1 MKKEGRRWGESFIR
15 PGVHSGTILNEPPGD
30 REDLS
35 GIITWAIT
43 RIAPTVLLLL
53 VASSALAADLR
64 LGGYLKSL
72 DIYAQSPP
80 QSDLPS
86 GEISSNRLR
95 LDLTGSAG
103 PGVDFELSGENQLLY
118 TDPAGL
124 LPLPGESVNRA
135 VDLAKSWNE
144 GGRFQNRLFVDRL
157 NLRATRAGIEWTVG
171 RQAIGFGRI
180 VLFSPLDIIAPFPPD
195 ALDTDV
201 RPGVDALRAVH
212 YYGLGGQVGAVAV
225 FGDTAGNDS
234 FLATF
239 SHHLRGVDLLGI
251 AGRLRRRPMAGFG
264 LATSLGGMGVKAEAA
279 FFEGRRVGE
288 PGGDLHDDLLIAG
301 LEGDYRFDSG
311 LILTAEYLY
320 NGAGADEPADY
331 PEVLASA
338 PAKEGLSFLAGRH
351 YLLAGPSWEVHP
363 LVTFGATLIWNI
375 EDDSFFLRPLVD
387 LSLSDNLALQ
397 IFWAFSRGGEPEEVL
412 GFSVPRSEFGSAGDS
427 GGFFLKYYF

>member
-1 MKKEGRRWGESFIR
+1 MPS
-15 PGVHSGTILNEPPGD
+15 
-30 REDLS
+30 
-35 GIITWAIT
+35 
-43 RIAPTVLLLL
+43 
-53 VASSALAADLR
+53 ASAADLR

-72 DIYAQSPP
+72 DIYVQSPP
-80 QSDLPS
+80 QSGLPS
-86 GEISSNRLR
+86 GEVSSNRLR

-118 TDPAGL
+118 TAPAGL

-135 VDLAKSWNE
+135 IDLEKSWNE

-157 NLRATRAGIEWTVG
+157 NLRTTRAGIEWTVG

-225 FGDTAGNDS
+225 FGDGAENNS

-251 AGRLRRRPMAGFG
+251 TGRLRRRPMAGFG
-264 LATSLGGMGVKAEAA
+264 VATSVGGMGIKAEAA
-279 FFEGRRVGE
+279 FFRGRRVGKS
-288 PGGDLHDDLLIAG
+288 GGDLRHDFVIAG
-301 LEGDYRFDSG
+301 LEGDYRLESG
-311 LILTAEYLY
+311 PIITVQYLY
-320 NGAGADEPADY
+320 NGTGAGDPAEY

-338 PAKEGLSFLAGRH
+338 PAQEGLSFLAGRH

-363 LVTFGATLIWNI
+363 LVTLGATLIWNI
-375 EDDSFFLRPLVD
+375 EDDSFFLRPLAD
-387 LSLSDNLALQ
+387 ISLSDNLALQ
-397 IFWAFSRGGEPEEVL
+397 VFGAFTEGSEPKKVF

-427 GGFFLKYYF
+427 GGFYLKYFF